1 MSIPLNTSMSLR
13 PKAAPPSA
21 WLGHVPFAAW
31 LVEELKPSILVE
43 LGTHNGASFLGFC
56 QAVEEN
62 SLPTSCFAVDT
73 WQGDEHAGHYGEDV
87 FATLFRYQQ
96 AHYSAFSEL
105 LRMTFDDALA
115 CFADGSVDLL
125 HIDGL
130 HTYQAVK
137 HDFDTWLP
145 KISSRGVVLFHDI
158 MVRERGFGVWRFWE
172 EVSKRY
178 PSFEFSHTHG
188 LGVLLVG
195 SEMPSSLR
203 ALVGVADGDA
213 VVINKL
219 FSVLGDRVRGL
230 QKEEEMSGRLS
241 TQEQELAAGAAA
253 IADQSVMLG
262 HLKQRVMDADR
273 ELAEHNSVAA
283 QREASIAGLR
293 NEHAVALQALEHEIT
308 AQASQRSEG
317 EELVGHLRQR
327 IADAERELDEHN
339 LTTAANI
346 ATIAE
351 LRQSLSARDAQL
363 VDGEAVIVA
372 AAQRVVSAS
381 ELRLLELA
389 QRVEKSVVEEGGR
402 SATLLADY
410 LARHELQCREERDA
424 SMLRDGATLVAER
437 ERQDRAMKEVLD
449 RQAGVVAELD
459 RVQQELAIVHNSWSW
474 ILSRPIRWIGRLLSG
489 GKHG

>member
-1 MSIPLNTSMSLR
+1 MSLR
-13 PKAAPPSA
+13 PKAIPPSA
-21 WLGHVPFAAW
+21 WLGHIPFAAW
-31 LVEELKPSILVE
+31 LIEELKPSILVE

-87 FATLFRYQQ
+87 FATLSRYQH

-115 CFADGSVDLL
+115 CFEDGSVDLL

-145 KISSRGVVLFHDI
+145 KMSSRGVVLFHDT

-172 EVSKRY
+172 EVSKLY

-195 SEMPSSLR
+195 NELPSPLH
-203 ALVGVADGDA
+203 ALVGAADADA
-213 VVINKL
+213 VIINKL
-219 FSVLGDRVRGL
+219 FSVLGNRVRSL
-230 QKEEEMSGRLS
+230 QNEEEMSARMDA
-241 TQEQELAAGAAA
+241 QYQKLAAGAAE
-253 IADQSVMLG
+253 ISEQSVMLG
-262 HLKQRVMDADR
+262 HLRQRITDADR
-273 ELAEHNSVAA
+273 ELAEHNAAAA
-283 QREASIAGLR
+283 QREAAIASLK
-293 NEHAVALQALEHEIT
+293 NDHAVALQALEHELSK
-308 AQASQRSEG
+308 QSSQLGESEQ
-317 EELVGHLRQR
+317 LVGHLRQR

-339 LTTAANI
+339 LATAANL

-351 LRQSLSARDAQL
+351 LRQSLSTRDAEFA
-363 VDGEAVIVA
+363 DGGAAIVA
-372 AAQRVVSAS
+372 ATQRIASAS
-381 ELRLLELA
+381 ELRVLELT
-389 QRVEKSVVEEGGR
+389 QRIEKSVVEESGR

-410 LARHELQCREERDA
+410 LARHEVQCREERDA
-424 SMLRDGATLVAER
+424 SLQRDGATLVAER
-437 ERQDRAMKEVLD
+437 ERQSLAMTEVLD
-449 RQAGVVAELD
+449 RQAGLVAELD
-459 RVQQELAIVHNSWSW
+459 RVQQELAIVHGSWSW
-474 ILSRPIRWIGRLLSG
+474 KLSRPIRWTGRMLSG